1 MSSREQKEKRPCQ
14 GTERLWL
21 PARQERGSRRKQT
34 CSHYD
39 LGPQASRTVRKWMFV
54 IQAIQS
60 GIVLVYSIVLVA
72 QLCPTLCDPMNCS
85 PPDSSVQGILQARIL
100 EWLAM
105 PSSGGSSPAGT
116 KPRSPP
122 LQADSLPSECCGS
135 LSKLKQRHMC
145 PLISCLLILV
155 FYAKTQ
161 SLFSSSN
168 HLTERKWPKNGI
180 MCW

>member
-1 MSSREQKEKRPCQ
+1 MLTIAKI
-14 GTERLWL
+14 LWTACL
-21 PARQERGSRRKQT
+21 PSLLWFRKQ
-34 CSHYD
+34 SP
-39 LGPQASRTVRKWMFV
+39 LVVLPISRVSLLLSS
-54 IQAIQS
+54 IS
-60 GIVLVYSIVLVA
+60 VLVVLCLVA

-85 PPDSSVQGILQARIL
+85 PPDSSVQGIRQARIL

-105 PSSGGSSPAGT
+105 PFSRGSSPAGT
-116 KPRSPP
+116 EPRSPS

-145 PLISCLLILV
+145 PLISCLPILV

-168 HLTERKWPKNGI
+168 HLMERK
-180 MCW
+180 